1 MPPLLFSFMS
11 SFFSSSLLFLFPF
24 LSLLWFSALSDTKET
39 LTLVSSP
46 NDGGETSAAI
56 PYWWRVTTQ
65 IWVVL
70 LISWIKFPK
79 LHGGETSGSV
89 AKCRLFSQANLL
101 ISSKT
106 VIFKIKRDLFVAT
119 NKIKLRYVLVLAI
132 LSRAIMGAFLPIT
145 QQEELMRC
153 RAMATE
159 WGNKNQSLSYQGK
172 FDWHFDQRRGNLVWV
187 SGEFELSA
195 SS

>member
-1 MPPLLFSFMS
+1 M
-11 SFFSSSLLFLFPF
+11 
-24 LSLLWFSALSDTKET
+24 
-39 LTLVSSP
+39 
-46 NDGGETSAAI
+46 
-56 PYWWRVTTQ
+56 R
-65 IWVVL
+65 
-70 LISWIKFPK
+70 
-79 LHGGETSGSV
+79 HGGETSGSV

-106 VIFKIKRDLFVAT
+106 VIFKIKRDLFVAP

-132 LSRAIMGAFLPIT
+132 LSRALMGAYLPIT

-172 FDWHFDQRRGNLVWV
+172 FD
-187 SGEFELSA
+187 
-195 SS
+195 